1 MERMKDFLQ
10 VTQRKSEEQPEIAP
24 QLPSPLADLIAGL

>member
-24 QLPSPLADLIAGL
+24 SCQVPLLT